1 MADFQELA
9 IDSLRIPLDDI
20 KLATNNFA
28 NDNFIGQGGFGR
40 VYKGQ
45 LKTSSGEPGTLVAV
59 KRLDMKITGQGR
71 REFLKEIMMLASYK
85 HNNLV
90 SLVGF
95 SDEEDVKALIY
106 KHEVHGSLDMH
117 LATTDLKWETRL
129 EICLGAA
136 RGLEYLHH
144 DVGTG
149 HRVIHRDIK
158 SSNILL
164 DDTWKAKISDFGLCT
179 IGPKNQQFTLLVTDA
194 CGTLGYIDPQ
204 YIKTG
209 ILTKESDVFS
219 FGVVMFEVLCGR
231 LAMHTQ
237 YNDDDDV
244 RKSLYS
250 LAKLRYHEGKL
261 DEIIIPDLLRQSKIG
276 SLEKF
281 CKVAYECLNK
291 YRKQRPTMSYV
302 VQELEAALELQ
313 VVSHSFQV
321 KGL

>member
-1 MADFQELA
+1 M
-9 IDSLRIPLDDI
+9 
-20 KLATNNFA
+20 ATNNFA

-59 KRLDMKITGQGR
+59 KRLDKKITGQGR
-71 REFLKEIMMLASYK
+71 REFLMEIMMLASYK

-95 SDEEDVKALIY
+95 SDEEEVNALIY

-117 LATTDLKWETRL
+117 LATTNLKWETRL

-136 RGLEYLHH
+136 RGLEYLHD

-164 DDTWKAKISDFGLCT
+164 DGNWEAKISDFGLST

-231 LAMHTQ
+231 LAMLTQ
-237 YNDDDDV
+237 YDDNDV
-244 RKSLYS
+244 RKLLYR
-250 LAKLRYHEGKL
+250 LTKHLYDEGKL
-261 DEIIIPDLLRQSKIG
+261 DEIIFPDLLRQSKTC

-281 CKVAYECLNK
+281 AKVAYECLNK
-291 YRKQRPTMSYV
+291 DRKQRPTMSYV
-302 VQELEAALELQ
+302 VQELEATLKLQ
-313 VVSHSFQV
+313 IVSYHSHV
-321 KGL
+321 SKV